1 MIRENMR
8 IAIQGIMS
16 NRLRSA
22 LTMLGIMIGVGAV
35 ILVVAVGNG
44 SSKAVQ
50 SRIQALGT
58 NTLVVSAGG
67 FFGGGAGGGRGAR
80 NGTQSQRV
88 GITPQDI
95 TALENKVNAPD
106 IKALSPVRTAS
117 SVTAS
122 YQGSTYSPS
131 QFIGVL
137 PAYSE
142 IRNYPVSSGRFLTAD
157 DQANNA
163 KVVVLGTTVVSNLFG
178 SANANPIGAQIQFNA
193 TTLTVVGVL
202 KSKGSNGFQD
212 QDDIAMTPLSTME
225 ESFTGSTTPYT
236 QLAVEATTA
245 GSTNAA
251 EAEILATLDADHHIT
266 STSTTQFNVLNQA
279 SLLQTSSANTH
290 TFTVLLAAI
299 AAISL
304 LVGGIGVM
312 NIMLVTVT
320 ERTREIG
327 IRKAIGARKPD
338 ILSQFLVE
346 AVLLSLL
353 GGLLGVAAGLLG
365 THFKIDGTKPVIV
378 PISVILAFGVSLL
391 VGLFFG
397 IYPANRAASLRPIDA
412 LRYE

>member
-8 IAIQGIMS
+8 IAIQGINS
-16 NRLRSA
+16 NRLRAA
-22 LTMLGIMIGVGAV
+22 LTMLSILIGVGAV

-67 FFGGGAGGGRGAR
+67 GFGGFGGRGAR
-80 NGTQSQRV
+80 NGTLSQRV
-88 GITPQDI
+88 GITPQDV
-95 TALENKVNAPD
+95 TALQDKNNAPD
-106 IKALSPVRTAS
+106 IKYLSPVRTAS

-122 YQGSTYSPS
+122 YQGNTYSPAS
-131 QFIGVL
+131 FIGVL
-137 PAYSE
+137 PAYSQ
-142 IRNYPVSSGRFLTAD
+142 IRNYPVQLGRFITAD

-163 KVVVLGTTVVSNLFG
+163 KVVVLGTTVVGNLFG
-178 SANANPIGAQIQFNA
+178 SPNFNPVGDQVQFNA
-193 TTLTVVGVL
+193 TTLTVVGVF

-212 QDDIAMTPLSTME
+212 QDDIAMIPLSTME
-225 ESFTGSTTPYT
+225 ESFTGSTTPYN
-236 QLAVEATTA
+236 QLAVEATSA
-245 GSTNAA
+245 GSTTAA
-251 EAEILATLDADHHIT
+251 QNEILATLDANHHLT
-266 STSTTQFNVLNQA
+266 GTSTTQFNVLNQA
-279 SLLQTSSANTH
+279 SLLQTTSANTH

-346 AVLLSLL
+346 AVFLSLL
-353 GGLLGVAAGLLG
+353 GGLLGVAAGLIG
-365 THFKIDGTKPVIV
+365 VHFKIDGTKPVIV
-378 PISVILAFGVSLL
+378 PISVFLAFGVSLL

>member
-1 MIRENMR
+1 MR
-8 IAIQGIMS
+8 IAIQGILS
-16 NRLRSA
+16 NRLRA
-22 LTMLGIMIGVGAV
+22 FLTMLGILIGVSAV

-44 SSKAVQ
+44 STVAVQ

-67 FFGGGAGGGRGAR
+67 GFGPGRGAR
-80 NGTQSQRV
+80 NGTQSQRI
-88 GITPQDI
+88 GITPQDV
-95 TALENKVNAPD
+95 TALQNPTNAPD

-122 YQGSTYSPS
+122 YQGNTYAPS
-131 QFIGVL
+131 SFVGVL
-137 PAYSE
+137 PPYTE
-142 IRNYPVSSGRFLTAD
+142 IRNYPVQLGRFISAD

-163 KVVVLGTTVVSNLFG
+163 KVVVLGSTVVSNLFG
-178 SANANPIGAQIQFNA
+178 SATANPIGAQVQFNA
-193 TTLTVVGVL
+193 TTLTVIGVF

-212 QDDIAMTPLSTME
+212 QDDIAMIPLSTME
-225 ESFTGSTTPYT
+225 EAFTGSTTPYG
-236 QLAVEATTA
+236 QLAVEAKSPS
-245 GSTNAA
+245 STNAA
-251 EAEILATLDADHHIT
+251 QAEILATLDANHHLAAT
-266 STSTTQFNVLNQA
+266 STQFNVLNQA
-279 SLLQTSSANTH
+279 SLLQTTSANTK
-290 TFTVLLAAI
+290 TFRVLLAAV

-304 LVGGIGVM
+304 VVGGIGVM
-312 NIMLVTVT
+312 NITLVTVT

-353 GGLLGVAAGLLG
+353 GGLFGVAAGLIG
-365 THFKIDGTKPVIV
+365 SHFKIDGTKPVLV
-378 PISVILAFGVSLL
+378 PVSIPLAFGVSLL

>member
-1 MIRENMR
+1 VIRENMR
-8 IAIQGIMS
+8 IAIQGIVS

-22 LTMLGIMIGVGAV
+22 LTMLGILIGVGAV

-58 NTLVVSAGG
+58 NTLVVFAGG
-67 FFGGGAGGGRGAR
+67 GFGGGRGAR
-80 NGTQSQRV
+80 NGTQSQRI
-88 GITPQDI
+88 GITPQDV

-106 IKALSPVRTAS
+106 IKALSPIRMGS
-117 SVTAS
+117 SVTAT

-142 IRNYPVSSGRFLTAD
+142 IRNYPVQTGRFLTAD

-163 KVVVLGTTVVSNLFG
+163 KVVVLGTTVVENLFG
-178 SANANPIGAQIQFNA
+178 SATANPIGAQIQFNA

-202 KSKGSNGFQD
+202 KSKGSNGAQD
-212 QDDIAMTPLSTME
+212 QDDIAMIPLSTME
-225 ESFTGSTTPYT
+225 ESFTGSTTPYS
-236 QLAVEATTA
+236 QLAVEATSA

-251 EAEILATLDADHHIT
+251 QAEILSTLDADHHLT
-266 STSTTQFNVLNQA
+266 STSSTQFNVLNQT
-279 SLLQTSSANTH
+279 SLLSTTSANNR

-346 AVLLSLL
+346 AVLLSLI
-353 GGLLGVAAGLLG
+353 GGLLGVAAGVLG

-378 PISVILAFGVSLL
+378 PISVVLAFGVSLL

>member
-1 MIRENMR
+1 VIKENMR
-8 IAIQGIMS
+8 IAIQGIRS
-16 NRLRSA
+16 NRLRAA
-22 LTMLGIMIGVGAV
+22 LTMLGILIGVAAV

-67 FFGGGAGGGRGAR
+67 GFGGFGGRGAR
-80 NGTQSQRV
+80 NGTLSQRV
-88 GITPQDI
+88 GITPQDV
-95 TALENKVNAPD
+95 TALENPLNAPD
-106 IKALSPVRTAS
+106 IKYLSPVRTAS
-117 SVTAS
+117 SVTAT
-122 YQGSTYSPS
+122 YQGNTYSPS
-131 QFIGVL
+131 SFIGVL
-137 PAYSE
+137 PQYSE
-142 IRNYPVSSGRFLTAD
+142 IRNYPVSLGRFISAD

-178 SANANPIGAQIQFNA
+178 SPNVNPVGQQVQFNA
-193 TTLTVVGVL
+193 TTLTVIGVF

-225 ESFTGSTTPYT
+225 ESFTGSTTPYS
-236 QLAVEATTA
+236 QLAVEAKSASSTTA
-245 GSTNAA
+245 AQN
-251 EAEILATLDADHHIT
+251 EITATLDADHHLT
-266 STSTTQFNVLNQA
+266 ATSTTQFNVLNQA
-279 SLLQTSSANTH
+279 SLLQTTSANTH

-346 AVLLSLL
+346 AVFLSLL
-353 GGLLGVAAGLLG
+353 GGLLGVAAGLIG
-365 THFKIDGTKPVIV
+365 VHFKIDGTKPVIV